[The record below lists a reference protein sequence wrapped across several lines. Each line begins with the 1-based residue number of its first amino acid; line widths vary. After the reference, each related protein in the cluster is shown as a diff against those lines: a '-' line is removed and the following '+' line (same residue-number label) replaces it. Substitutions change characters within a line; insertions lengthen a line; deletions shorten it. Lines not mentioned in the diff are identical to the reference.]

1 MTEPRHLARS
11 EDGLVIH
18 RDTCRHA
25 RAPWYGADRV
35 SDDELLDAK
44 VRLGYRTNLLR
55 VSAVLASNR
64 TTSLPRA
71 N

>member
-1 MTEPRHLARS
+1 MSDPRHLARS

-18 RDTCRHA
+18 RDTCEHA

-44 VRLGYRTNLLR
+44 LRLGYRVCR
-55 VSAVLASNR
+55 VCKPSFRRSD
-64 TTSLPRA
+64 P
-71 N
+71 